1 MTPLRQRMTED
12 MQIRHFSANTQE
24 NYLQQVSLFARHFRR
39 SPEGLGPVNIRDYQV
54 YLTNEKKLAPSSI
67 SIATS
72 ALRFLYTVTL
82 KRPWDVAEV
91 LPMPKASQTLP
102 VILSPEEVRQFLSC
116 VPRRKARTILTACY
130 AAGLRIAEAV
140 ALKPTDIDSQRM
152 MIRVEQG
159 KGAKDRYVMLSE
171 QLLKILR
178 EWYRYARPTT
188 WMFPGVIPGSHITRG
203 SINRTCELALQR
215 SGLTKPVTPHSL
227 RHAFAV
233 HLLEYGTDLRT
244 IQLLMGHRSL
254 STTARYLRLAINKV
268 CATRSPLDLLPHPL
282 PPAEPA
288 KVPEHF

>member
-1 MTPLRQRMTED
+1 MTED
-12 MQIRHFSANTQE
+12 MQIRNFSANTQHS
-24 NYLQQVSLFARHFRR
+24 YLQQVSLFARHFRR

-102 VILSPEEVRQFLSC
+102 VILSPGEVRQFLSC
-116 VPRRKARTILTACY
+116 IPRRKARTILTVCY

-159 KGAKDRYVMLSE
+159 KGAKDHYVMLSE

-203 SINRTCELALQR
+203 SINKTCELALQR

-227 RHAFAV
+227 RHYLPA
-233 HLLEYGTDLRT
+233 RT
-244 IQLLMGHRSL
+244 M
-254 STTARYLRLAINKV
+254 
-268 CATRSPLDLLPHPL
+268 
-282 PPAEPA
+282 
-288 KVPEHF
+288 